1 MKADNEY
8 GIADVFLYLYIFL
21 SFQKYTDSNLIIS
34 VTEMLVNILNICS
47 DDELGEPE
55 DEMAEETEGR
65 NYSLDVVFLTNSSI
79 NKSLVLM

>member
-1 MKADNEY
+1 M
-8 GIADVFLYLYIFL
+8 YLYIFL
-21 SFQKYTDSNLIIS
+21 SFQKYTDPNLVIS

-55 DEMAEETEGR
+55 DEMTEETEGR

>member
-1 MKADNEY
+1 M
-8 GIADVFLYLYIFL
+8 YLNIFL
-21 SFQKYTDSNLIIS
+21 SFQNYTDPNLVIS

-55 DEMAEETEGR
+55 DEMTEETEGR